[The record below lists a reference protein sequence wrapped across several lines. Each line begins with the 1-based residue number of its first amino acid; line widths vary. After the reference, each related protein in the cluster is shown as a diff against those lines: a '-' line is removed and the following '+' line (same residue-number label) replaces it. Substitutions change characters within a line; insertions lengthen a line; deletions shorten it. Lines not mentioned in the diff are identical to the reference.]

1 LYFVVNQQSNCTIER
16 ITMFS
21 FCLPQIVK
29 MSDRDVKK
37 VSSVDVLEA
46 SDKKLNG
53 HIEEDESEKEKK
65 KENGEEKLV
74 KS

>member
-1 LYFVVNQQSNCTIER
+1 
-16 ITMFS
+16 MFS